1 MDHAGIVDKLNN
13 QIKDY
18 ENELKQARENLT
30 ENHNIIE
37 QMHSESVAKDQQ
49 ILEGNTKLMA

>member
-18 ENELKQARENLT
+18 ENDLKQAQENLT
-30 ENHNIIE
+30 EKHDIIE
-37 QMHSESVAKDQQ
+37 HMHSESVAKDQQ
-49 ILEGNTKLMA
+49 ILEGN